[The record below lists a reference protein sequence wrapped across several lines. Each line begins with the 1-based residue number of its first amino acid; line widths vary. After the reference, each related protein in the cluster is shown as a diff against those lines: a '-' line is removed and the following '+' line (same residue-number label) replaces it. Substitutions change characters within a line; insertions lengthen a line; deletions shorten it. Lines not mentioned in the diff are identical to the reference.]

1 MRSEMDEYRQRDS
14 LSFDK
19 VPRKKKQSRFLTF
32 GLENPL
38 ISIGFIGLVVLA
50 VILCVGSTGES
61 ESGGMSRADI
71 GTIATHDYKASRDF
85 TFDRVDQEATDRIRD
100 QRVSEVL
107 PIYRWDRAY
116 RDTLLAKVHLVFL
129 NMRNGLQEEASRL
142 SSVRV
147 ACHEPGESVDKD
159 ATRQKWVDALLSP
172 YADSSV
178 FEPYLSVCALSDAEI
193 SEQLTRWTEVHRDSF
208 VQSMGYVVDDTTY
221 AYLASHWFAESI
233 ETNLREIYDVVLD
246 RMIVSTRQ
254 AIDGIDDISVQWLEG
269 EERNS
274 KVVDKSEKS
283 MISTLESSEMMFW
296 GLARESFSQAPEG
309 FYLYF
314 KQFVRPNLTYDEAAT
329 ERERQSVRDKTAE
342 LRVIEEYKK
351 GQTIVA
357 RGNPIR
363 ASHYEIFEK
372 MTQSQGDIENRTIHW
387 ISLITVVGVLLFMLW
402 RSMRGGVQ
410 RQKSRD
416 LVYFAS
422 GILVY
427 ALSLRGFVLLNDVLD
442 SVYHWSFSILLLFP
456 FAAGPM
462 VMLIVV
468 SRFYAYLFG
477 IVTAVIA
484 SLIVEDQSLLM
495 GYIIISS
502 VAGCML
508 MERPKRSNV
517 VLRYGAVLGA
527 VSALIAVAAYLLRGA
542 NMTHVDYW
550 VVAFLGL
557 ASGFL
562 SAGVVT
568 IGLPIAESVF
578 GYVTSNKLLELS
590 NLEHPALKALFMEAP
605 GTYQHSIMVGT
616 LNEAAADAI
625 GANSILA
632 RVGGYYHDIGKVKN
646 AQYFAENQRGDNPH
660 NRLNPNMSAL
670 ILKTHERDGLEIA
683 KKYKLPQDIRDFI
696 ATHHGTSRI
705 EYFYQRAKEQ
715 QERVH
720 EEDYRYPGPRPQTRE
735 TGICMVSDM
744 VEAAVR
750 SLPDKSPDK
759 ILVLVHKLINHKFS
773 DGQFDECDL
782 TLRDL
787 NDIAN
792 ALIGILNAFYHHRP
806 EYPDQKKE
814 REKIEAEKR
823 EKAEGAKEKSDSGSE
838 TKDNSKN
845 STAVKD
851 SSDKL
856 EKADSSKVDGSKD
869 KEAKATEASNAPKGD
884 GTSTKD
890 AKDVKEPKDAKSP
903 KDSKDAKL
911 SKEAN
916 ASKDV
921 KEDKESIDAKDAK
934 DAKSPKESKEL
945 KESKPQKDQKDQ
957 KESKDAKDARD
968 AKDAKSSKESNEKA
982 TKQEQK
988 NSKGAKGDCSFADES
1003 MVESTGAV
1011 EDSGASEES
1020 TVESQAETNEGD
1032 DGTASDDKREVEALL
1047 KEGEADDRDGNGNGE
1062 TPKTVDA
1069 ESVMATIQGIQD
1081 AYDLTFSSKVDVF
1094 KRS

>member
-1 MRSEMDEYRQRDS
+1 
-14 LSFDK
+14 
-19 VPRKKKQSRFLTF
+19 
-32 GLENPL
+32 
-38 ISIGFIGLVVLA
+38 
-50 VILCVGSTGES
+50 
-61 ESGGMSRADI
+61 
-71 GTIATHDYKASRDF
+71 
-85 TFDRVDQEATDRIRD
+85 
-100 QRVSEVL
+100 
-107 PIYRWDRAY
+107 
-116 RDTLLAKVHLVFL
+116 
-129 NMRNGLQEEASRL
+129 
-142 SSVRV
+142 
-147 ACHEPGESVDKD
+147 
-159 ATRQKWVDALLSP
+159 
-172 YADSSV
+172 
-178 FEPYLSVCALSDAEI
+178 
-193 SEQLTRWTEVHRDSF
+193 
-208 VQSMGYVVDDTTY
+208 
-221 AYLASHWFAESI
+221 
-233 ETNLREIYDVVLD
+233 
-246 RMIVSTRQ
+246 
-254 AIDGIDDISVQWLEG
+254 
-269 EERNS
+269 
-274 KVVDKSEKS
+274 
-283 MISTLESSEMMFW
+283 
-296 GLARESFSQAPEG
+296 
-309 FYLYF
+309 
-314 KQFVRPNLTYDEAAT
+314 
-329 ERERQSVRDKTAE
+329 
-342 LRVIEEYKK
+342 
-351 GQTIVA
+351 
-357 RGNPIR
+357 
-363 ASHYEIFEK
+363 
-372 MTQSQGDIENRTIHW
+372 
-387 ISLITVVGVLLFMLW
+387 
-402 RSMRGGVQ
+402 
-410 RQKSRD
+410 
-416 LVYFAS
+416 
-422 GILVY
+422 
-427 ALSLRGFVLLNDVLD
+427 
-442 SVYHWSFSILLLFP
+442 
-456 FAAGPM
+456 
-462 VMLIVV
+462 
-468 SRFYAYLFG
+468 
-477 IVTAVIA
+477 
-484 SLIVEDQSLLM
+484 
-495 GYIIISS
+495 
-502 VAGCML
+502 ML

-884 GTSTKD
+884 GSSTKD

-921 KEDKESIDAKDAK
+921 KEVKESIDAKDAK

-988 NSKGAKGDCSFADES
+988 NSKGAKGDCSSADES